1 MRQELLSHSSP
12 HASTPF
18 PTPSEIH
25 PHLLADLGFKNKVNK
40 LMKQRRWR
48 ETVEGGRRGMEREE
62 GEVMIWILAKEA
74 LMILKIIG
82 Q

>member
-1 MRQELLSHSSP
+1 MREELLVHSSSHS
-12 HASTPF
+12 STPF

-25 PHLLADLGFKNKVNK
+25 PHLAELGFKNKVNK

-48 ETVEGGRRGMEREE
+48 ETVEGGRCGMEREE
-62 GEVMIWILAKEA
+62 GEVMVWILAKEA